1 MAEPRTIRLEDYAVP
16 PFLVDRVDLRVEV
29 DEASVLVK
37 STLSLR
43 RNPESNDRDAPLKLD
58 GDDLELLGIELDG
71 VPLGEGTYTVS
82 GEQLSIAEMPDSTT
96 LTVHTRI
103 YPEENTKLEGLYKAE
118 SAYCTQCEAEGFR
131 RITFF
136 PDRPDVMAI
145 YSTTIVADRQRCP
158 VMLSNGNPVA
168 RGDTDDGRHWITWED
183 PYPKPSYLFALVA
196 GDLACIE
203 DVFTTASGRDVRLR
217 IYVEQHNLDKCDHAM
232 TALKKSMA
240 WDEEVYG
247 LEYDL
252 DLYMIVAVD
261 DFNMGAMENKGL
273 NVFNSKYVLARP
285 DTATDTDFA
294 NIEAVIAHEYF
305 HNWTGNRVTCRDW
318 FQLSLKEGL
327 TVFRDQQFSADQ
339 GSPAVKRIQDVR
351 ILRTAQFAEDAG
363 PMAHPVRPDSYME
376 INNFYTVTIYNKG
389 AEVIRMIHTL
399 LGREKFRAGMDLY
412 FERHDGQAVTTE
424 DFVSAMEDASGISLS
439 QFRRW
444 YFQAGTPEVTI
455 SPDFDA
461 QSGTLTV
468 RAEQACPAT
477 PGQSAKLPF
486 HIPLNLGLVGTST
499 DGSDSLP
506 AAETNALALTE
517 AAQTFEFSGLSAAPV
532 ISVPRNFS
540 APIKVKLK
548 RSNDELA
555 HLLGADPDPFCRWD
569 AGQTLLLDTLVSNI
583 ERYGDNAP
591 MQVSGALVDALRSTL
606 EDTTLDLA
614 FVAEVLTLPSVTYVA
629 EQISSV
635 NIEALEASSRFLRS
649 QLANGLTDT
658 LHDIYETTATTQI
671 YAFTPGEAGR
681 RALRNTVLDL
691 LIEAESVDV
700 AALATQQFANADNM
714 TDSIASLRV
723 LANLDCSERLDTLA
737 AFEEQWKHDSLVMD
751 KWLTVQATSALE
763 GTLSEVEALLA
774 HESFDLKK
782 PNKVRAL
789 IGAFCHGNPL
799 RFHAT
804 SGVGYE
810 FLTDQIAELDTLNPQ
825 IAARLLSVLGRWRRF
840 SDPNQALM
848 HKALERIAQMD
859 GLSRDCHEVVS
870 KTLASPPITQ

>member
-1 MAEPRTIRLEDYAVP
+1 MAEPKTIRLEDYAVP
-16 PFLVDRVDLRVEV
+16 PFLVDRVDLRVEI
-29 DEASVLVK
+29 DEANTHVHSR
-37 STLSLR
+37 LSLR
-43 RNPESNDRDAPLKLD
+43 RNPESNDSDAPLKLD
-58 GDDLELLGIELDG
+58 GDDLELLDIELDG
-71 VPLGEGTYTVS
+71 VPLGEGTYTVTD
-82 GEQLSIAEMPDSTT
+82 EHLSIADMPSSAT
-96 LTVHTRI
+96 LTIRTRI
-103 YPEENTKLEGLYKAE
+103 YPGENTKLEGLYKAE

-131 RITFF
+131 RITYF
-136 PDRPDVMAI
+136 PDRPDVMAV
-145 YSTTIVADRQRCP
+145 YSTTIVADREQCP

-168 RGDTDDGRHWITWED
+168 RGDTDDGRHWMTWED

-196 GDLACIE
+196 GDLACVE
-203 DVFTTASGRDVRLR
+203 DVFTTASGREVRLR
-217 IYVEQHNLDKCDHAM
+217 IYVERHNLDKCDHAM
-232 TALKKSMA
+232 AALKKSMA

-363 PMAHPVRPDSYME
+363 PMAHPVRPDSYIE

-399 LGREKFRAGMDLY
+399 LGQQNFRAGMDLY
-412 FERHDGQAVTTE
+412 FKRHDGQAVTTE
-424 DFVSAMEDASGISLS
+424 DFVRAMEDASGISLS

-455 SPDFDA
+455 SPEFDA
-461 QSGTLTV
+461 DSGTLIV
-468 RAEQACPAT
+468 RAEQTCPAT
-477 PGQSAKLPF
+477 PGQSEKLPF
-486 HIPLNLGLVGTST
+486 HIPLHLGLVGTSNNT
-499 DGSDSLP
+499 SDSAPL
-506 AAETNALALTE
+506 AKTNALALTE
-517 AAQTFEFSGLSAAPV
+517 SAETFEFSGLSAEPV
-532 ISVPRNFS
+532 VSVPRSFS

-548 RSNDELA
+548 RTNDELA

-569 AGQTLLLDTLVSNI
+569 AGQTLLLDTLVSNV
-583 ERYGDNAP
+583 ERYGNNAP
-591 MQVSGALVDALRSTL
+591 MQVPDALVNALHTTL
-606 EDTTLDLA
+606 NDTTLDLA
-614 FVAEVLTLPSVTYVA
+614 FIAEVLTLPSATYVA
-629 EQISSV
+629 EQISAV
-635 NIEALEASSRFLRS
+635 NIEALEASSLFLRS
-649 QLANGLTDT
+649 RLANGLTDT
-658 LHDIYETTATTQI
+658 LTEVYEKTATKQS
-671 YAFTPGEAGR
+671 YAFTPQEAGR

-691 LIEAESVDV
+691 LIDAESVDA
-700 AALATQQFANADNM
+700 AALATQQFSNADNM
-714 TDSIASLRV
+714 TDSIASLRA
-723 LANLDCSERLDTLA
+723 LANLDCPERLDALA
-737 AFEEQWKHDSLVMD
+737 KFEEQWQHDSLVMD
-751 KWLTVQATSALE
+751 KWLTVQATSKLE
-763 GTLSEVEALLA
+763 GTLIEVEALLT
-774 HESFDLKK
+774 HKSFDLKK

-804 SGVGYE
+804 NGAGYE
-810 FLTDQIAELDTLNPQ
+810 FLTDQIMELDTLNPQ
-825 IAARLLSVLGRWRRF
+825 IAARLLGVLGRWRRF

-848 HKALERIAQMD
+848 HRALERIAQMD
-859 GLSRDCHEVVS
+859 NLSRDCHEVVS
-870 KTLASPPITQ
+870 KTLASQSTTQ